1 MPESIKDKTVKGVGW
16 SAIDSIAGNS
26 VSFIIGVILARLL
39 TPDDYGLIGI
49 IAIFTAL

>member
-39 TPDDYGLIGI
+39 LFLQLY
-49 IAIFTAL
+49 AIVL